1 MGSSPKGPTGL
12 PASAGVLARYARA
25 YAKQNDLAES
35 RVRAWVAYMVLA
47 GVLERFAAEDDGCT
61 FTVKGGVALELRL
74 GKEARAT
81 KDIDLVLH
89 DAASDLV
96 GALEQA
102 VALTGPGSGSRDIPG
117 YQGFQFRRRRP
128 PIRLDNGAVNVEL
141 RVSYRGGDWTT
152 ISVDI
157 ARAEP
162 GESETEMLAAVK
174 FDDALGIAGPT
185 HVPCLPLRFHIAQKL
200 HGMTLPPR
208 ANKKNERF
216 KDLVDLML
224 MEAMVSD
231 YAGLRDACEQVFRH
245 RGTHDWPP
253 ILALPPH
260 WADSYAALAKDIG
273 LPVQDAEEAME
284 RVRAFVARIASAS

>member
-1 MGSSPKGPTGL
+1 M
-12 PASAGVLARYARA
+12 
-25 YAKQNDLAES
+25 
-35 RVRAWVAYMVLA
+35 MLA
-47 GVLERFAAEDDGCT
+47 GVLERFAAQKDGYT

-74 GKEARAT
+74 GKDARAT

-89 DAASDLV
+89 DAATDLV
-96 GALEQA
+96 DALEQA
-102 VALTGPGSGSRDIPG
+102 VAGTGASPGPVEIPG

-141 RVSYRGGDWTT
+141 NVTYRGGDWTT
-152 ISVDI
+152 IAVDI

-174 FDDALGIAGPT
+174 FDDALGIAGPS

-208 ANKKNERF
+208 PNKKNERF

-224 MEAMVSD
+224 MDAMVSD
-231 YAGLRDACEQVFRH
+231 YAGLREACEQVFKQR
-245 RGTHDWPP
+245 RTHDWPP
-253 ILALPPH
+253 VLNLPPH
-260 WADSYAALAKDIG
+260 WTDSYTALAKDLG
-273 LPVQDAEEAME
+273 LPVQNAEEAME
-284 RVRAFVARIASAS
+284 RVRAFVARIQSAR